1 MTNEPEP
8 SNGAAR
14 RLATSSNVASTLALA
29 VSIFALAI
37 GAWQTRLMQSQARSS
52 VWPHLSIGYTYN
64 SKVDENGFVWNVDN
78 NGVGPARIDTVAVAL
93 DGKPMK
99 TWKDVLK
106 ALGFHG
112 ELRVSTTSFSGDV
125 IPPSLNRETAISA
138 IRINEAD
145 AAALFKA
152 AVPRFTMDICYCSV
166 YDDCWIAHWQN
177 PKVDAVARC
186 VARPETAFDD

>member
-37 GAWQTRLMQSQARSS
+37 GAWQTRLMQSQARAS

-78 NGVGPARIDTVAVAL
+78 NGVGPARIDTVEVAL
-93 DGKPMK
+93 DGRPMK